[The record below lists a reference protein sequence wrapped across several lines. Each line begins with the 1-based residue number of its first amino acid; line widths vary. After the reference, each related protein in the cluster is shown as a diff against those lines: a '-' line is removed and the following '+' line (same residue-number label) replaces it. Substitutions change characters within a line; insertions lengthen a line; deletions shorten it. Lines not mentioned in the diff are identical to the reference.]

1 MKSKSQ
7 QRKWYKVLGIILL
20 CAVFFGGGYIFKGLS
35 NNPEEKLI
43 EAAYRDIS
51 SNALFNENTDQELSY
66 AAIRGMIGVLND
78 PYAELI
84 EPEAAQNFTS
94 TFSGQTGVVGLYAEN
109 KNGQVVTTIVF
120 PSGPAFQAGL
130 RMGDIILEIN
140 GVKLDKDTDSSETG
154 LMIRGLP
161 GTTVHLKV
169 QRNGQVLDFDI
180 LRQVRDYVTTRM
192 LPGEVGYISLNA
204 FNRTATE
211 EMKEA
216 LEALLAQKPVGLVWD
231 LRNNEGGDM
240 QAAQDIL
247 SYFIKNGLLF
257 TAELTHGRTVQFLA
271 KGNPIAADLPLVVLM
286 DKTSYSAA
294 ETSAAAIAERGRGKT
309 IGTNSFGKGVIQA
322 TIPMADH
329 ALLQMTIA
337 KWRSPNGQWYQ
348 DAGVSPQIEVSDD
361 PATETDELLQ
371 AAVEIL
377 SVK

>member
-1 MKSKSQ
+1 MKLKSQ
-7 QRKWYKVLGIILL
+7 PKKFYKVLEIILL
-20 CAVFFGGGYIFKGLS
+20 CAVFFGGGYLFKSLD
-35 NNPEEKLI
+35 NHPEEKLI
-43 EAAYRDIS
+43 DAVFNDIS
-51 SNALFNENTDQELSY
+51 NDSLFNENTNQALSY
-66 AAIRGMIGVLND
+66 AAIRGMISVLND

-84 EPEAAQNFTS
+84 EPEAAENFTS

-109 KNGQVVTTIVF
+109 KNSQVVTTIVF
-120 PSGPAFQAGL
+120 PNAPAYQAGL
-130 RMGDIILEIN
+130 RVGDVILEIN
-140 GVKLDKDTDSSETG
+140 GIQLDKDTDSSETG

-169 QRNGQVLDFDI
+169 QRSDQILAFDI
-180 LRQVRDYVTTRM
+180 VRQVRDYVTTRM
-192 LPGEVGYISLNA
+192 LPGGIGYISLNA

-216 LEALLAQKPVGLVWD
+216 LEALMAQKPVGLVWD

-247 SYFIKNGLLF
+247 SFFIKNGLLF

-271 KGNPIAADLPLVVLM
+271 KGNTLAADLPLVVLM
-286 DKTSYSAA
+286 DRTTYSAA
-294 ETSAAAIAERGRGKT
+294 ETSAAAVAETGRGKT

-322 TIPMADH
+322 TIPLPDH

-337 KWRSPNGQWYQ
+337 KWLTPKGQWCQ
-348 DAGVSPQIEVSDD
+348 GQGITPMIEASDD

-371 AAVEIL
+371 ASVEIL
-377 SVK
+377 SAK